1 MFLTEEHMRDPIVSV
16 SGVRGIVGEGFTN
29 DLARDY
35 ACAFAE
41 LIEYGTVLVARDA
54 RPSGE
59 DIVRV
64 LIDTF
69 VGLGCDVVNVGMVPT
84 PTAVLNVRE
93 THADGGIIVTA
104 SHNPIEYNGL
114 KFVNKEGTF
123 LDLSEMARLRG
134 TVGKDTPRAKTLGK
148 QTRDT
153 GALSRHIKK
162 VKSHPFVD
170 HAALKK
176 RNFKIAIDCVNGGTS
191 MAYPAMLESLGC
203 ICARLFCEPDGTF
216 PRKPEPTAENL
227 ALLSKFVVAAKADV
241 GFGVDPDGDRVS
253 VVTEEGKA
261 LGEESTIVLI
271 SRFVLAKEKG
281 PIVVNYSTTRAIDD
295 VASQFGIGVE
305 RAQVG
310 EANVVGRMKEVKAIL
325 GGEGN
330 GGVILP
336 QVNLTRDAAGAMTLL
351 LQYMLESGKSMSQL
365 ASELPKYHIE
375 KRKVAVRTKDF
386 RKVAQSA
393 KTLQGDGEVD
403 KSDGIRIDWDD
414 SWLHIRPSGTEPVIR
429 IIAEARTRQKAK
441 LIANE
446 AARLIASH

>member
-1 MFLTEEHMRDPIVSV
+1 MFLTEENMRDPIVSV
-16 SGVRGIVGEGFTN
+16 SGVRGIVGEGFT
-29 DLARDY
+29 DELVREYAR
-35 ACAFAE
+35 AFAE
-41 LIEYGTVLVARDA
+41 LTEYGTVLVARDA

-64 LIDTF
+64 LIDTLAE
-69 VGLGCDVVNVGMVPT
+69 LGCSVVNIGMVPT
-84 PTAVLNVRE
+84 PTAVLNVKE

-114 KFVNKEGTF
+114 KFVSSEGSF

-134 TVGKDTPRAKTLGK
+134 TVGKDTPRVKATGK
-148 QTRDT
+148 QIRDT
-153 GALSRHIKK
+153 TALARHIKK
-162 VKSHPFVD
+162 IKSIPFVD
-170 HAALKK
+170 SGALRK
-176 RNFKIAIDCVNGGTS
+176 RNFKIAIDCVNGGAS

-227 ALLSKFVVAAKADV
+227 SLLSKFVVAARADI

-261 LGEESTIVLI
+261 LGEESTIVLVA
-271 SRFVLAKEKG
+271 RYLLGKKKG
-281 PIVVNYSTTRAIDD
+281 PVVVNYSTTRAIDD
-295 VASQFGIGVE
+295 VASDFGVCVE

-310 EANVVGRMKEVKAIL
+310 EANVVAKMKDVKAVL

-336 QVNLTRDAAGAMTLL
+336 QVNQTRDAAVAMTLIL
-351 LQYMLESGKSMSQL
+351 EYMLESGKKM
-365 ASELPKYHIE
+365 SELALKLPRYHIE
-375 KRKVAVRTKDF
+375 KRKVGMRSSDF
-386 RKVAQSA
+386 QKVAQSA
-393 KTLQGDGEVD
+393 RRLQGNGELN
-403 KSDGIRIDWDD
+403 KNDGIRIVWGD

-429 IIAEARTRQKAK
+429 IIAEAKTRQKAK

-446 AARLIASH
+446 AARLIAEL